1 MRSDGHASVAPA
13 EVRGTPLARH
23 GIGEYDGGRAFAIVE
38 ANGWPRLWGYAVRA
52 VMGGLAA
59 SFADLKDKRREME
72 GDDILLAAT
81 KAARA
86 ALVTSCNS
94 LVERQVP
101 DASMTAVLLHRGE
114 LHVMRVGPGR
124 VYVHRD
130 GQPQRLTPRDDNDA
144 GLIDGQTTLARLA
157 LDAGDLVLAG
167 TASAFSTR
175 SVGRV
180 ASVLQSDPDVP
191 PAVLASLLTDPARKA
206 GVGAGALAL
215 RIR

>member
-1 MRSDGHASVAPA
+1 ML
-13 EVRGTPLARH
+13 RG
-23 GIGEYDGGRAFAIVE
+23 ID
-38 ANGWPRLWGYAVRA
+38 
-52 VMGGLAA
+52 A
-59 SFADLKDKRREME
+59 SFAASGDTHRDQE
-72 GDDILLAAT
+72 GDAILRAAT
-81 KAARA
+81 QSARA
-86 ALVTSCNS
+86 ALVTSCNA

-101 DASMTAVLLHRGE
+101 DASLTMVLLHRGE

-130 GQPQRLTPRDDNDA
+130 GQPQRLTPRDERPE
-144 GLIDGQTTLARLA
+144 GLIDGQPTLARLA

-167 TASAFSTR
+167 SSSAFSTR

-191 PAVLASLLTDPARKA
+191 PAVLASLLAEPARKA